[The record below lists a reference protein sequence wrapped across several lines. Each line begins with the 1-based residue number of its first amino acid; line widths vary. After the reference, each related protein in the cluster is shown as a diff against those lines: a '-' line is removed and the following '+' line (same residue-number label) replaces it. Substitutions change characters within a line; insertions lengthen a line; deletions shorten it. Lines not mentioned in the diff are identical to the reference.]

1 MDKPKSKTLLFAEDE
16 PELLEIYTHWFQRLG
31 YNVLGA
37 SNGNDALA
45 ICRTHPI
52 DLVVSDVRMAGG
64 DGILLVRKL
73 KTTMDASP
81 LQRPLWQQNLLA
93 GMGIEIL
100 HLEAEALDLIVQWIS
115 NSKPR
120 AFIPRE

>member
-1 MDKPKSKTLLFAEDE
+1 
-16 PELLEIYTHWFQRLG
+16 
-31 YNVLGA
+31 
-37 SNGNDALA
+37 
-45 ICRTHPI
+45 
-52 DLVVSDVRMAGG
+52 
-64 DGILLVRKL
+64 
-73 KTTMDASP
+73 MDASP